1 MSNEIHQAHDKRYK
15 ELLSN
20 KRTFIALL
28 KSCVGGPWTEQLT
41 EDNLVKVDKSYI
53 LQDFEKK
60 ESDLVY
66 KVVWGEQHVVFYVL
80 LELQSTVD
88 NLMPFRLLEYM
99 LEIWRDFFKNTPQE
113 GRNRQDFRLP
123 AIMPIVVYNGPSSWP
138 VPINFKEII
147 NRYQHFGGYL
157 VDFKYALIDIHRYT
171 EEDLKKFSKLIAVV
185 FHLDQAKDEEDL
197 IDRLKQWIGVV
208 KSLGRDEY
216 RQLVPWL
223 RIIAYGMEENREK
236 LEQYLTNPEEV
247 ESMISFTEEEIKKK
261 HQRLKL
267 EAKLEAKLEV
277 AQALLSDGMD
287 YEKVKKLTGLTDEE
301 LKAIKH

>member
-20 KRTFIALL
+20 KRTFIDLL

-66 KVVWGEQHVVFYVL
+66 RVVLGEQQVVFYVL

-88 NLMPFRLLEYM
+88 NLMPYRLLEYM

-113 GRNRQDFRLP
+113 GTKSQDFRLP
-123 AIMPIVVYNGPSSWP
+123 AIMPIVVYNGPSSWS
-138 VPINFKEII
+138 VPTKFKEII
-147 NRYQHFGGYL
+147 SQYQRFGEYL

-171 EEDLKKFSKLIAVV
+171 EDDLKKFSKLLAVV
-185 FHLDQAKDEEDL
+185 FHLEQAKDEEDL
-197 IDRLKQWIGVV
+197 IERVKQWVGVI

-216 RQLVPWL
+216 RQLIPWL
-223 RIIAYGMEENREK
+223 RILSYGMGKNREK
-236 LEQYLTNPEEV
+236 LEQYIENPEEV
-247 ESMISFTEEEIKKK
+247 ETMINFAEEEIKKK
-261 HQRLKL
+261 HQQLKL
-267 EAKLEAKLEV
+267 EGKREGKLED
-277 AQALLSDGMD
+277 AQAMLNEGMD
-287 YEKVKKLTGLTDEE
+287 YEKVKKITGLTDEE
-301 LKAIKH
+301 LKTLKH